1 MSKPDTATAKRVTSD
16 WGAALPGFS
25 ECRPLRLLRRIGPVV
40 QGVTLD
46 RTTAGDGY
54 FPTAHIHALV
64 REFPVISLT
73 LGQRMVTLSGIQ
85 ESVSFAR
92 HSNEYQSAARRLVA
106 QSRLSLDEPPTIS
119 SVVDALYE
127 HVSVQ
132 QGRGLPP
139 TVRELED
146 GVLIAAVAGELSL
159 VESGLR
165 LARQM
170 DVWPK
175 SRLPLDRKGSGIW
188 LTGLEEQIADPSVL
202 SDVVE
207 QQIYFHKLVKVPT
220 VRRNLEVEGRCHEAI
235 LAASAGDELFTSAA
249 GHELL
254 FNCDDYSNEVVSA
267 LRSFV
272 KDD

>member
-1 MSKPDTATAKRVTSD
+1 MSKSDTATAKRVTSD
-16 WGAALPGFS
+16 WGAAFPGFS
-25 ECRPLRLLRRIGPVV
+25 EWRPLRLLRRIGPVV

-46 RTTAGDGY
+46 RTTAGGGY

-73 LGQRMVTLSGIQ
+73 LGQRMVTPSGIQ

-92 HSNEYQSAARRLVA
+92 HSSEYQSAARRLVA
-106 QSRLSLDEPPTIS
+106 QSRLSLEEPPTIS
-119 SVVDALYE
+119 SVADALYE

-139 TVRELED
+139 AVRELEG
-146 GVLIAAVAGELSL
+146 GVLIAAVAGEPSL

-170 DVWPK
+170 VDLWPK
-175 SRLPLDRKGSGIW
+175 SRLPLDWKGSGIW
-188 LTGLEEQIADPSVL
+188 LAGLEERIADPSVL

-207 QQIYFHKLVKVPT
+207 QQISFHKLVKVPA
-220 VRRNLEVEGRCHEAI
+220 V
-235 LAASAGDELFTSAA
+235 
-249 GHELL
+249 
-254 FNCDDYSNEVVSA
+254 
-267 LRSFV
+267 
-272 KDD
+272 

>member
-1 MSKPDTATAKRVTSD
+1 MSKSDAATAKRVTSD
-16 WGAALPGFS
+16 WGAAFPGFS
-25 ECRPLRLLRRIGPVV
+25 EWRPLRLLRRIGPVI

-73 LGQRMVTLSGIQ
+73 LGQRMVTPSGVQ

-92 HSNEYQSAARRLVA
+92 HSSEYQSAARRLVA
-106 QSRLSLDEPPTIS
+106 QSRLSLEEPPTIS
-119 SVVDALYE
+119 SVADALYE

-139 TVRELED
+139 AVRELEY
-146 GVLIAAVAGELSL
+146 GVLIAAVAGEPSL

-170 DVWPK
+170 VDLWPK
-175 SRLPLDRKGSGIW
+175 SRLPLDWKGSGIW
-188 LTGLEEQIADPSVL
+188 LAGLEERIADPSVL
-202 SDVVE
+202 SDAVE
-207 QQIYFHKLVKVPT
+207 QQISFHKLVKVPA
-220 VRRNLEVEGRCHEAI
+220 V
-235 LAASAGDELFTSAA
+235 
-249 GHELL
+249 
-254 FNCDDYSNEVVSA
+254 
-267 LRSFV
+267 
-272 KDD
+272 